1 MRYWLYITVCLG
13 LVAQGMAARTKTT
26 QANLQTAAIVLD
38 IIDAHGSATNCDS
51 IALPDSIDQS
61 IITLRGFSK
70 KASDS
75 KESFLVQNNSSHRI
89 SAIRITLRYTT
100 LDGAMIHERNAV
112 IPIILNPGDTQV
124 ATIKSFDSQRLFYYY
139 AGPKPRK
146 TATPFKVAYRLT
158 GYDIPIG
165 H

>member
-1 MRYWLYITVCLG
+1 MV
-13 LVAQGMAARTKTT
+13 VQVVAARTKTT
-26 QANLQTAAIVLD
+26 QANLQTAAIILD
-38 IIDAHGSATNCDS
+38 IIDAPITATGSDS
-51 IALPDSIDQS
+51 IALSDSIDQS
-61 IITLRGFSK
+61 IITLRGFNK

-75 KESFLVQNNSSHRI
+75 KESFLVQNNSTHRI

-100 LDGAMIHERNAV
+100 LNGVMIHERNAV
-112 IPIILNPGDTQV
+112 IPIVLNPGDTQL
-124 ATIKSFDSQRLFYYY
+124 ATIKSFDNQRLFYYY

-146 TATPFKVAYRLT
+146 NATPFKVAYRLT